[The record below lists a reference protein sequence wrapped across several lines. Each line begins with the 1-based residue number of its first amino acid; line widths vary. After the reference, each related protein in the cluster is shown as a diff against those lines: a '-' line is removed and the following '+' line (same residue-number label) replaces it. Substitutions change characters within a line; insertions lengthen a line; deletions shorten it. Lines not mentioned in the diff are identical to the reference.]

1 MFGLESILIQG
12 VFKLTLALFGII
24 IGRFTLLWMDKN
36 EKFAAWL
43 DDTDPMVQAVYK
55 SGRFIAVAI
64 IIGAAI
70 G

>member
-1 MFGLESILIQG
+1 MFGLESVLIQG
-12 VFKLTLALFGII
+12 LFKLTLALFGIV

-36 EKFAAWL
+36 EKFNSWL
-43 DDTDPMVQAVYK
+43 DNTDPMAQSVYK
-55 SGRFIAVAI
+55 AGRFIAVAI

>member
-1 MFGLESILIQG
+1 MFGIESVLIQG
-12 VFKLTLALFGII
+12 LFKLTLAVFGIV

-36 EKFAAWL
+36 ERFTSWL
-43 DDTDPMVQAVYK
+43 DNTDPMVQAIYK

-64 IIGAAI
+64 IIAAAI

>member
-1 MFGLESILIQG
+1 MFGLESVLIQG
-12 VFKLTLALFGII
+12 LFKLTLALFGIV

-36 EKFAAWL
+36 EKFNSWL
-43 DDTDPMVQAVYK
+43 DNTDPMAQAVYRA
-55 SGRFIAVAI
+55 GRFIAVAI

>member
-1 MFGLESILIQG
+1 MFGLESVVIQG
-12 VFKLTLALFGII
+12 LFKLTLAVFGVV

-36 EKFAAWL
+36 EKFTLWL
-43 DDTDPMVQAVYK
+43 DGTDPMVQAVYK